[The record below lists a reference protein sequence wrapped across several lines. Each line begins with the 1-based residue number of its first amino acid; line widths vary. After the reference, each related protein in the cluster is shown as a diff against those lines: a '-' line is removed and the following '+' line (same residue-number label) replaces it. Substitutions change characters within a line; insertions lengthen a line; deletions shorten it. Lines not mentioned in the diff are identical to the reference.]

1 MYLLGD
7 VTNMNVTVVGLAAR
21 AAGIRFDSFQKYL
34 HDERSLLGYV
44 IYYREA

>member
-1 MYLLGD
+1 
-7 VTNMNVTVVGLAAR
+7 MNVTVIGIGPRAAR
-21 AAGIRFDSFQKYL
+21 IRFDSFQKYL